1 MADFTLPELGENVH
15 SGDLVKLLVAV
26 GDVIA
31 KDQAVIELE
40 TEKAAVEV
48 PSSVAGRVT
57 KIHVAVGEK
66 IKVGQ
71 VILTVDDAAGASAAA
86 KPAETPAAKSQEAA
100 PPAAKPAETPAAKP
114 QEAAPAAKPAASA
127 TPPAAKPAEPAP
139 SPAPEAQPA
148 AAPAAGPSPAASP
161 PPEPA
166 AGPAKLVAAAPSVRR
181 MARELGVD
189 ITEVKG
195 SGPAGRIQ
203 PEDVREHAKQIIVRA
218 RAGVAAGP
226 GVAARPLPDFTKWGP
241 VERQPMRA
249 IRRATAVNLSH
260 AWNTVAHV
268 TQHDKADIGSL
279 DHMRA
284 EFSKKAESAGG
295 KLTMTAIALKVV
307 ASAMKI
313 HPQFAASLD
322 MAREE
327 IVYKKYYHVGVAV
340 DTERGLLV
348 PVIRDVDQKNL
359 VQLSVELAQVAEKA
373 RNRKLAPADM
383 EGACF
388 TITNLGGIGGT
399 HFSPIVNW
407 PEVAILGLSRAAY
420 EPVYVDGKFEPRLRL
435 PLSLSYDH
443 RLIDGADAARFLRWV
458 VGALEQPFQMLLEG

>member
-15 SGDLVKLLVAV
+15 SGELVKLLVSV

-31 KDQAVIELE
+31 KDQPVIELE

-48 PSSVAGRVT
+48 PSSVAGRVS
-57 KIHVAVGEK
+57 KIHVKVGEK

-71 VILTVDDAAGASAAA
+71 PILSVDDAKGATAA
-86 KPAETPAAKSQEAA
+86 KPTAAA
-100 PPAAKPAETPAAKP
+100 PPAAPPKPAPAP
-114 QEAAPAAKPAASA
+114 
-127 TPPAAKPAEPAP
+127 PPAAKVAEPAP
-139 SPAPEAQPA
+139 PPVP
-148 AAPAAGPSPAASP
+148 APAAPTLAPPAGPS
-161 PPEPA
+161 
-166 AGPAKLVAAAPSVRR
+166 GPAKLVAAAPSVRR

-195 SGPAGRIQ
+195 SGPASRIQ
-203 PEDVREHAKQIIVRA
+203 PEDVREHAKQIILRA
-218 RAGVAAGP
+218 RAGAGATAP
-226 GVAARPLPDFTKWGP
+226 GVAAKLLPDFTKWGP
-241 VERQPMRA
+241 VDRQPMKA
-249 IRRATAVNLSH
+249 IRRATAVNLSY

-268 TQHDKADIGSL
+268 TQYDKADIGRL

-284 EFSKKAESAGG
+284 EFAKKAESAGG

-313 HPQFAASLD
+313 HPQFAASID
-322 MAREE
+322 MQREE

-348 PVIRDVDQKNL
+348 PVIRDVDKKNL

>member
-1 MADFTLPELGENVH
+1 VADFTLPELGENVH
-15 SGDLVKLLVAV
+15 SGDLVKLLVNV
-26 GDVIA
+26 GDVIT

-48 PSSVAGRVT
+48 PTSVAGRVS
-57 KIHVAVGEK
+57 KIHVKVGDK
-66 IKVGQ
+66 VKVGQ
-71 VILTVDDAAGASAAA
+71 PILTVDDAGGATAAT
-86 KPAETPAAKSQEAA
+86 KPAAA
-100 PPAAKPAETPAAKP
+100 PPAAKAP
-114 QEAAPAAKPAASA
+114 EAPPKPAAPSV
-127 TPPAAKPAEPAP
+127 PAPKAAEPAP
-139 SPAPEAQPA
+139 PPAPQPAPA
-148 AAPAAGPSPAASP
+148 AAAPIAEAG
-161 PPEPA
+161 
-166 AGPAKLVAAAPSVRR
+166 GPKKIVAAAPSVRR

-189 ITEVKG
+189 ITEVTG
-195 SGPAGRIQ
+195 TGPAGRIQ
-203 PEDVREHAKQIIVRA
+203 PEDVREHAKQIILRA
-218 RAGVAAGP
+218 KAGIAAGP
-226 GVAARPLPDFTKWGP
+226 AAPAKPLPDFTKWGP
-241 VERQPMRA
+241 VDRQPMKA
-249 IRRATAVNLSH
+249 IRRATAVNLAH
-260 AWNTVAHV
+260 AWNTVAAV
-268 TQHDKADIGSL
+268 TQYDKADIGSL

-284 EFSKKAESAGG
+284 EFTKKAESAGG

-313 HPQFAASLD
+313 HPQFSASID
-322 MAREE
+322 MEHEE

-348 PVIRDVDQKNL
+348 PVIRDVDKKNL

-407 PEVAILGLSRAAY
+407 PEVGILGLSRAAM

-443 RLIDGADAARFLRWV
+443 RLIDGADAARFLRWI

>member
-1 MADFTLPELGENVH
+1 MTDFTLPELGENVH
-15 SGDLVKLLVAV
+15 SGDLVKLLVSV
-26 GDVIA
+26 GDVVA

-48 PSSVAGRVT
+48 PTSVAGRVS
-57 KIHVAVGEK
+57 KIHVAVGQK
-66 IKVGQ
+66 IQVGQ
-71 VILTVDDAAGASAAA
+71 LILTVDDVARPPSAGPTASPTAAEVARPPALPAGRPSAGPAVAPPPTPTEPAPPASV
-86 KPAETPAAKSQEAA
+86 A
-100 PPAAKPAETPAAKP
+100 PPAA
-114 QEAAPAAKPAASA
+114 
-127 TPPAAKPAEPAP
+127 EP
-139 SPAPEAQPA
+139 
-148 AAPAAGPSPAASP
+148 
-161 PPEPA
+161 

-189 ITEVKG
+189 IAEVQG

-203 PEDVREHAKQIIVRA
+203 PEDVREHAKQIILRA
-218 RAGVAAGP
+218 RAGAGAAAP
-226 GVAARPLPDFTKWGP
+226 GVAAKPLPDFAKWGP
-241 VERQPMRA
+241 VDRQPMKA

-260 AWNTVAHV
+260 AWNTVPHV
-268 TQHDKADIGSL
+268 TQHDKADISSL
-279 DHMRA
+279 DQMRA
-284 EFSKKAESAGG
+284 EFSKKAESVGG

-313 HPQFAASLD
+313 HPQFAASID

-348 PVIRDVDQKNL
+348 PVIRDVDKKNL

-373 RNRKLAPADM
+373 RNRKLAPQDM

-407 PEVAILGLSRAAY
+407 PEVAILGLSRSAY
-420 EPVYVDGKFEPRLRL
+420 EPVYVNGKFEPRMRL

>member
-1 MADFTLPELGENVH
+1 MPDFTLPELGENVH
-15 SGDLVKLLVAV
+15 SGDLVKLLVSV
-26 GDVIA
+26 GDVIT
-31 KDQAVIELE
+31 KDQPVIELE

-48 PSSVAGRVT
+48 PTSVAGRVT
-57 KIHVAVGEK
+57 KIHV
-66 IKVGQ
+66 KVGDKINVGQ
-71 VILTVDDAAGASAAA
+71 PILTVDDAAGSTAVA
-86 KPAETPAAKSQEAA
+86 KPAVAAPAARAPEA
-100 PPAAKPAETPAAKP
+100 PPAAPPKPAAPAPQATEPAPPPAPQPPPAPTPAAP
-114 QEAAPAAKPAASA
+114 
-127 TPPAAKPAEPAP
+127 
-139 SPAPEAQPA
+139 
-148 AAPAAGPSPAASP
+148 P
-161 PPEPA
+161 PPEQPA
-166 AGPAKLVAAAPSVRR
+166 SAARLVAAAPSVRR

-203 PEDVREHAKQIIVRA
+203 PADVREHARQIILRVRA
-218 RAGVAAGP
+218 GTAP
-226 GVAARPLPDFTKWGP
+226 GVAAKPLPDFTKWGA

-260 AWNTVAHV
+260 AWHTVAHV
-268 TQHDKADIGSL
+268 TQHDKADISSL

-284 EFSKKAESAGG
+284 EFARKAESAGG

-313 HPQFAASLD
+313 HPQFAASID
-322 MAREE
+322 MEREE

-348 PVIRDVDQKNL
+348 PVIRDVDHKNL

-373 RNRKLAPADM
+373 RNRKLVPADM

-407 PEVAILGLSRAAY
+407 PEVAILGLSRAAW

-458 VGALEQPFQMLLEG
+458 VGALEQPFQLLIEG

>member
-15 SGDLVKLLVAV
+15 SGDLVKLLVSV
-26 GDVIA
+26 GDVIT

-48 PSSVAGRVT
+48 PSSVAGRVS
-57 KIHVAVGEK
+57 KIHVKVGDK
-66 IKVGQ
+66 VKVGQ
-71 VILTVDDAAGASAAA
+71 PILSVDDAAGATATKPAAA
-86 KPAETPAAKSQEAA
+86 PPSGAAKTPEA
-100 PPAAKPAETPAAKP
+100 PPAAPT
-114 QEAAPAAKPAASA
+114 KPAASA
-127 TPPAAKPAEPAP
+127 PPAMQAAVPAP
-139 SPAPEAQPA
+139 PPAPEAQPSTAPAVAPPTA
-148 AAPAAGPSPAASP
+148 AATAGAT
-161 PPEPA
+161 
-166 AGPAKLVAAAPSVRR
+166 KLVAAAPSVRR

-189 ITEVKG
+189 IAEVKG

-203 PEDVREHAKQIIVRA
+203 PEDVREHAKQIILRA
-218 RAGVAAGP
+218 RAGAGAPAP
-226 GVAARPLPDFTKWGP
+226 GVSAKPLPDFTKWGP
-241 VERQPMRA
+241 VDRQPMKA
-249 IRRATAVNLSH
+249 IRRATAVNLSY

-268 TQHDKADIGSL
+268 TQYDKADIGSL

-284 EFSKKAESAGG
+284 EFAKKAESAGG

-313 HPQFAASLD
+313 HPQFAASID
-322 MAREE
+322 MPREE

-348 PVIRDVDQKNL
+348 PVIRDVDKKNL

-407 PEVAILGLSRAAY
+407 PEVAILGLSRAAM
-420 EPVYVDGKFEPRLRL
+420 EPVYVDGKFEPQLRL

>member
-1 MADFTLPELGENVH
+1 MADFKLPELGENVH
-15 SGDLVKLLVAV
+15 SGDLVKLLVSV
-26 GDVIA
+26 GDVIT

-48 PSSVAGRVT
+48 PTSVAGRVS
-57 KIHVAVGEK
+57 KIHVAVGQK
-66 IKVGQ
+66 VQVGQ
-71 VILTVDDAAGASAAA
+71 VILTVDDAAGATAAA
-86 KPAETPAAKSQEAA
+86 KPAP
-100 PPAAKPAETPAAKP
+100 
-114 QEAAPAAKPAASA
+114 ASA
-127 TPPAAKPAEPAP
+127 HVARPPSAG
-139 SPAPEAQPA
+139 PA
-148 AAPAAGPSPAASP
+148 AAPAPPKPAPASPAPKAAEPAP
-161 PPEPA
+161 PPPA
-166 AGPAKLVAAAPSVRR
+166 EATPATPASAAPPAGATKLVAAAPSVRR

-189 ITEVKG
+189 ITEVQG
-195 SGPAGRIQ
+195 SGPAGRIR
-203 PEDVREHAKQIIVRA
+203 PEDVREHAKQIILRA
-218 RAGVAAGP
+218 RAGSAAPSVAAK
-226 GVAARPLPDFTKWGP
+226 PLPDFTKWGP
-241 VERQPMRA
+241 VDRQPMKA
-249 IRRATAVNLSH
+249 IRRATAVNLAH
-260 AWNTVAHV
+260 AWSTVAAV
-268 TQHDKADIGSL
+268 TQYDKADIGDL

-284 EFSKKAESAGG
+284 EFAKKAESAGG

-313 HPQFAASLD
+313 HPQFAASID
-322 MAREE
+322 MEREE

-348 PVIRDVDQKNL
+348 PVIRDVDKKNL

-373 RNRKLAPADM
+373 RNRKLAPQDM

-420 EPVYVDGKFEPRLRL
+420 EPVYVNGKFEPRLRL

>member
-15 SGDLVKLLVAV
+15 SGDLVKLLVSV
-26 GDVIA
+26 GDVVTL
-31 KDQAVIELE
+31 DQAVLELE

-48 PSSVAGRVT
+48 PTSVAGRVIQ
-57 KIHVAVGEK
+57 IHVAVGQK
-66 IKVGQ
+66 IEVGQ
-71 VILTVDDAAGASAAA
+71 LILTVDDAAGASVAAQPVAA
-86 KPAETPAAKSQEAA
+86 KPPAAA
-100 PPAAKPAETPAAKP
+100 P
-114 QEAAPAAKPAASA
+114 A
-127 TPPAAKPAEPAP
+127 TPPAPKAPEPVPAP
-139 SPAPEAQPA
+139 APPPAPAAQPA
-148 AAPAAGPSPAASP
+148 AAPVSAAPLAS
-161 PPEPA
+161 ET

-189 ITEVKG
+189 IAEVKG
-195 SGPAGRIQ
+195 SGPGGRIQ
-203 PEDVREHAKQIIVRA
+203 PEDVREHAKQIILRA
-218 RAGVAAGP
+218 RAGVGAAAGA
-226 GVAARPLPDFTKWGP
+226 GVAARSLPDFTKWGA

-260 AWNTVAHV
+260 AWNTVPHV
-268 TQHDKADIGSL
+268 TQYDKADISSL
-279 DHMRA
+279 DQMRA
-284 EFSKKAESAGG
+284 EFSKKAESVGG

-313 HPQFAASLD
+313 HPQFAASID

-359 VQLSVELAQVAEKA
+359 VQISVELAQLAEKA

-407 PEVAILGLSRAAY
+407 PEVAILGLSRSAL
-420 EPVYVDGKFEPRLRL
+420 EPVYVNGKFEPRMRL

>member
-15 SGDLVKLLVAV
+15 SGDLVKLLVSV

-31 KDQAVIELE
+31 KDQPVIELE

-57 KIHVAVGEK
+57 KIHVKVGDK

-71 VILTVDDAAGASAAA
+71 PILTVDDATGA
-86 KPAETPAAKSQEAA
+86 T
-100 PPAAKPAETPAAKP
+100 
-114 QEAAPAAKPAASA
+114 A
-127 TPPAAKPAEPAP
+127 TK
-139 SPAPEAQPA
+139 PA
-148 AAPAAGPSPAASP
+148 AAPPSGAAKTPEGQPAAPPKPETP
-161 PPEPA
+161 PPAVALTPA
-166 AGPAKLVAAAPSVRR
+166 AETAAAKKLVAAAPSVRR

-189 ITEVKG
+189 ITEVNG

-203 PEDVREHAKQIIVRA
+203 PEDVREHAKQIILRA
-218 RAGVAAGP
+218 RAGAAAAP
-226 GVAARPLPDFTKWGP
+226 GVAAKPLPDFTKWGP
-241 VERQPMRA
+241 VDRQPMRA
-249 IRRATAVNLSH
+249 IRRATAVNLAH

-268 TQHDKADIGSL
+268 TQYDKADIGSL
-279 DHMRA
+279 DQMRA
-284 EFSKKAESAGG
+284 EFSKKAESVGG

-313 HPQFAASLD
+313 HPQFAASID

-373 RNRKLAPADM
+373 RNRKLAPRDM

-420 EPVYVDGKFEPRLRL
+420 EPVYVDGKLEPKLRL

>member
-1 MADFTLPELGENVH
+1 MPDFTLPELGENVY
-15 SGDLVKLLVAV
+15 SGDLVKVLVSV

-48 PSSVAGRVT
+48 PTSVAGRVT
-57 KIHVAVGEK
+57 QIHVKVGDK

-71 VILTVDDAAGASAAA
+71 PILTVDDAAGAIAAA
-86 KPAETPAAKSQEAA
+86 KLAAKAVEA
-100 PPAAKPAETPAAKP
+100 PPV
-114 QEAAPAAKPAASA
+114 APPK
-127 TPPAAKPAEPAP
+127 PPAPPPAPKAAEPAP
-139 SPAPEAQPA
+139 PPSAGPALPLPAPPA
-148 AAPAAGPSPAASP
+148 EPS
-161 PPEPA
+161 
-166 AGPAKLVAAAPSVRR
+166 GPAKLVAAAPSVRR
-181 MARELGVD
+181 IARELGVD
-189 ITEVKG
+189 IAEVKG

-203 PEDVREHAKQIIVRA
+203 PEDVREHAKQIILRA
-218 RAGVAAGP
+218 RAATAAAAP
-226 GVAARPLPDFTKWGP
+226 GVAAKPLPDFTRWGP
-241 VERQPMRA
+241 VDRQPMRA
-249 IRRATAVNLSH
+249 IRRATAVNLAH
-260 AWNTVAHV
+260 AWNTVAAV
-268 TQHDKADIGSL
+268 TQYDQADISSL

-284 EFSKKAESAGG
+284 EFAKKAESAGG

-307 ASAMKI
+307 ASAMKV
-313 HPQFAASLD
+313 HPQFAASID
-322 MAREE
+322 MERVE

-348 PVIRDVDQKNL
+348 PVIRDVDKKNL
-359 VQLSVELAQVAEKA
+359 VQLSVELAQVAAKA
-373 RNRKLAPADM
+373 RDRKLTPADM

-407 PEVAILGLSRAAY
+407 PEVAILGLSRAAW

>member
-15 SGDLVKLLVAV
+15 SGDLVKLLVSV
-26 GDVIA
+26 GDVIV

-48 PSSVAGRVT
+48 PSSVAGRVS

-71 VILTVDDAAGASAAA
+71 VILTVDDAAGVAA
-86 KPAETPAAKSQEAA
+86 KAPAAVPAA
-100 PPAAKPAETPAAKP
+100 PPQSPSAART
-114 QEAAPAAKPAASA
+114 
-127 TPPAAKPAEPAP
+127 AEPAP
-139 SPAPEAQPA
+139 SPAPEA
-148 AAPAAGPSPAASP
+148 PSPAASVAAP
-161 PPEPA
+161 PPAAAP

-189 ITEVKG
+189 IAAVKG
-195 SGPAGRIQ
+195 SGPGGRIQ
-203 PEDVREHAKQIIVRA
+203 PEDVREHAKQIILRA
-218 RAGVAAGP
+218 RAGVGAAS
-226 GVAARPLPDFTKWGP
+226 GVAERPLPDFSKWGP
-241 VERQPMRA
+241 VDRQPMRA
-249 IRRATAVNLSH
+249 LRRATAVNLGH
-260 AWNTVAHV
+260 AWNTVPHV

-279 DHMRA
+279 DQMRA
-284 EFSKKAESAGG
+284 EFSKKAESVGG

-348 PVIRDVDQKNL
+348 PVIRDVDRKNL
-359 VQLSVELAQVAEKA
+359 VQISVELAQVAEKA
-373 RNRKLAPADM
+373 RNRKLTPADM

-407 PEVAILGLSRAAY
+407 PEVAILGLSRAAW